1 MHDLLRVIV
10 GAAVHD
16 AHHLTA
22 VVIRMLLLEVDQ
34 VVIAEELATL
44 PTPLSGLSLLT
55 PGGLMVVV
63 VGEAARSAGV
73 HGRGDRVSD

>member
-1 MHDLLRVIV
+1 
-10 GAAVHD
+10 
-16 AHHLTA
+16 
-22 VVIRMLLLEVDQ
+22 MLLLEVDQ